1 MWYATCCSRQYVVG
15 SEHHRK
21 GVIQEAM
28 SGATATWNSWRG
40 LDLSREPNL
49 TGADLRRADL
59 RGAELSEADLTEA
72 NLAGADLVRPN
83 LARAELPRAD
93 LSEANLSGTNLTEA
107 DLSGANLAGADLS
120 GVDLAQAILVGA
132 ILSGADLSTASV
144 TQLET
149 GVTSYTF
156 SSTGAIETST
166 RSVLRIISY
175 TPDGMDSNA
184 KAPRSS
190 VAVMPSSVWL
200 CNSWTLKDPS
210 STSLQ
215 GKICPSMS
223 KFLSR
228 ARGRKFRATSRSSTE

>member
-1 MWYATCCSRQYVVG
+1 MFSLPHRCGRQYVVG
-15 SEHHRK
+15 SEHHRI
-21 GVIQEAM
+21 GVTQEAM

-40 LDLSREPNL
+40 WDLSSEPNL

-59 RGAELSEADLTEA
+59 PRAKLSGAELSEADLTEA

-107 DLSGANLAGADLS
+107 DLSRANLSGADLS
-120 GVDLAQAILVGA
+120 GADLAQAILVGA
-132 ILSGADLSTASV
+132 ILTGADLSTTSL
-144 TQLET
+144 TQPET

-190 VAVMPSSVWL
+190 VAVMPSSLSL
-200 CNSWTLKDPS
+200 CNS
-210 STSLQ
+210 
-215 GKICPSMS
+215 
-223 KFLSR
+223 
-228 ARGRKFRATSRSSTE
+228 